1 MLVSVLRLRFECA
14 LVSLPRPRSCS
25 SRRARPVRVSG
36 DRRWEIAAT
45 TYGARVAGDFYDSL
59 RVGPERICLA
69 CSMSLGAARTISPSS
84 RPRKRFFALW
94 APNCLRLRSQRIR
107 CHGDA
112 LSSTQSPS
120 DGSRGGV
127 HSCRHSWAAIT
138 RICTSATPMP
148 GIRRGSCATLL
159 ALSNFRP
166 PACRSA
172 VLARHLRRSTVGM
185 EKGAVLLLVSRGVVE
200 ASAKTSRLK
209 IGIRPGTGKRTPGCR
224 RFF

>member
-1 MLVSVLRLRFECA
+1 MCA
-14 LVSLPRPRSCS
+14 LFH
-25 SRRARPVRVSG
+25 SRVPEVFPAVEPVPSEFPVIDG
-36 DRRWEIAAT
+36 AEIAAT

-59 RVGPERICLA
+59 RVGPERILFG
-69 CSMSLGAARTISPSS
+69 LLDGR
-84 RPRKRFFALW
+84 W
-94 APNCLRLRSQRIR
+94 APREQSAHPLGRAKGFSHFGLRTVCGLRSQRIR

-127 HSCRHSWAAIT
+127 HSCPASWAAIT
-138 RICTSATPMP
+138 RNLAPSATPMP

-172 VLARHLRRSTVGM
+172 CSRTPPATLPRVGNG
-185 EKGAVLLLVSRGVVE
+185 KRCGSSAGFAGVVE
-200 ASAKTSRLK
+200 GKCKDEQAEES
-209 IGIRPGTGKRTPGCR
+209 GIRPGTGKETPGCR